1 MVRSWLAL
9 VAPLAVL
16 ATALHTAFALQ
27 VMHTIPTGLQGV
39 LKSGAERGGASQ
51 GKELHDTVG
60 KMRDIKHE
68 KYGKSHKKFNYFDQ
82 NEDEHITREE
92 FREGLV
98 RLGYK
103 TTDQKLDHILEELDR
118 DPKDERVNFVEFMRP
133 TALKYKE
140 EEELQRDAD
149 TDRGTPAHRPARR
162 ARRARRAAE
171 LPGSPAQRWSTWTPT
186 STGWSP
192 SASSSSVP
200 SPPTQSPYAPFHRT
214 IPKTLTPRGQ
224 GSSTSPS

>member
-1 MVRSWLAL
+1 MAQSPRTNSTANDLTWINPCRPANRHAAKMQTKFERTHDNYNIVQRYMAKPHLIDGYKYDMRLFVLLTSLS
-9 VAPLAVL
+9 PLR
-16 ATALHTAFALQ
+16 
-27 VMHTIPTGLQGV
+27 IY
-39 LKSGAERGGASQ
+39 
-51 GKELHDTVG
+51 
-60 KMRDIKHE
+60 I
-68 KYGKSHKKFNYFDQ
+68 
-82 NEDEHITREE
+82 

-162 ARRARRAAE
+162 APPRAPRCTRAPAHPRCRRRSGWPAR
-171 LPGSPAQRWSTWTPT
+171 G
-186 STGWSP
+186 
-192 SASSSSVP
+192 
-200 SPPTQSPYAPFHRT
+200 
-214 IPKTLTPRGQ
+214 
-224 GSSTSPS
+224 